1 MNFLIDYAIYDTT
14 DWNDNPI
21 ILQEVVNLHYKDIE
35 LMNLT
40 KCVYIF
46 GVIINNKL
54 YFINSYKYGS
64 IVLCD
69 VFGVIRDELK
79 IQTGKFWYDVILP
92 DMNVMCLF
100 FETAEYGYE
109 KKYFSIDKDIHTKKG
124 DISAKMYRYKLHKNK
139 LYTTDYSGID
149 THTVHEEM
157 SKYFLIYQTH
167 KIVDKNDYEIQ
178 SISNEYKSC
187 NNITQSHIYHLS
199 TSSSNNLIRTYFLK
213 HDFYPEIIDRL
224 KTNISFHSSL
234 ESNVVDILLNQ
245 DTSKISH
252 DKKLSIHFTDNTG
265 TNFSYIIIKKWEIKK
280 NNTCIMNVDKNIY
293 IMLIKL
299 LMYTNDE
306 LLTNMFKNMNIK
318 LINDVYNLAITID
331 INKILPYLETLIEF
345 VNQRDS
351 QSKGFDLKINILD
364 AYENKYNVNCE
375 GIFHNCKY
383 LKYLLNKKYG
393 LDIDRIY
400 FSLNNV
406 ILKDDIFLSDSG
418 IDDNSLIKL
427 HVKS

>member
-1 MNFLIDYAIYDTT
+1 MGN
-14 DWNDNPI
+14 
-21 ILQEVVNLHYKDIE
+21 
-35 LMNLT
+35 
-40 KCVYIF
+40 
-46 GVIINNKL
+46 
-54 YFINSYKYGS
+54 
-64 IVLCD
+64 
-69 VFGVIRDELK
+69 
-79 IQTGKFWYDVILP
+79 
-92 DMNVMCLF
+92 
-100 FETAEYGYE
+100 
-109 KKYFSIDKDIHTKKG
+109 
-124 DISAKMYRYKLHKNK
+124 
-139 LYTTDYSGID
+139 
-149 THTVHEEM
+149 
-157 SKYFLIYQTH
+157 
-167 KIVDKNDYEIQ
+167 
-178 SISNEYKSC
+178 
-187 NNITQSHIYHLS
+187 
-199 TSSSNNLIRTYFLK
+199 
-213 HDFYPEIIDRL
+213 
-224 KTNISFHSSL
+224 
-234 ESNVVDILLNQ
+234 
-245 DTSKISH
+245 
-252 DKKLSIHFTDNTG
+252 
-265 TNFSYIIIKKWEIKK
+265 KK